1 MVIDIA
7 NMTLNIGGN
16 VDSTFELKNIIP
28 IVISLIALAT
38 SIIQWFSNKQVSL
51 KSEFIKNEKQVLL
64 NFREKYIKAQLA
76 FFWYRD
82 YILTPMKFVH
92 KVQEPLTVSLQEF
105 QINYN
110 LINELNDIYNMN
122 QHIFAKHHLEK
133 YCSAISVFLGVFQG
147 FNYSDF
153 NTYKIEKEGYN
164 EYRID
169 MFDPIVKKFTKD
181 FSRIY
186 GNEEIDTF
194 DNNKDYYL
202 FEKFRD
208 TFFEDMFELEFI
220 LDNIT
225 LYSSNKNAKK
235 KFRDTFFEDMFELE
249 FILDNITL
257 YSSNKNAKK
266 KFREKRFYPKYKK
279 FAIEKERNFSETIIN
294 DRQN

>member
-16 VDSTFELKNIIP
+16 VDSTKKKKNIIP

-38 SIIQWFSNKQVSL
+38 SIIQGISNKQVSL

-82 YILTPMKFVH
+82 HILTPMKFVH
-92 KVQEPLTVSLQEF
+92 RVEEPLIVSLQEF

-133 YCSAISVFLGVFQG
+133 YCSAISVFLGIFQG

-169 MFDPIVKKFTKD
+169 MFDPIVKNFTKD

-202 FEKFRD
+202 FE
-208 TFFEDMFELEFI
+208 
-220 LDNIT
+220 
-225 LYSSNKNAKK
+225 